1 MSVFKWLKVSRY
13 MKYCMAIGL
22 LGSMTLQAMAQYT
35 GKVFVDENRNGLL
48 DEGEKRLHRVSVSDG
63 LNVVQTDSNGA
74 YQLPGHSRMH
84 FLFITTPSGYKTDNA
99 YYYRIENGRT
109 EYDFPVYPCY
119 EEFKLTVVTGLYI
132 SLIQKYVEKKGI
144 KRGWIISVT
153 IRPMRK

>member
-63 LNVVQTDSNGA
+63 LNGTDRFKWRISIA
-74 YQLPGHSRMH
+74 RTFPYAFSV
-84 FLFITTPSGYKTDNA
+84 
-99 YYYRIENGRT
+99 YYYSFRI
-109 EYDFPVYPCY
+109 
-119 EEFKLTVVTGLYI
+119 
-132 SLIQKYVEKKGI
+132 
-144 KRGWIISVT
+144 
-153 IRPMRK
+153 

>member
-1 MSVFKWLKVSRY
+1 M
-13 MKYCMAIGL
+13 
-22 LGSMTLQAMAQYT
+22 
-35 GKVFVDENRNGLL
+35 
-48 DEGEKRLHRVSVSDG
+48 HRVSVSDG

-119 EEFKLTVVTGLYI
+119 GEFKLTVVTGLYI

>member
-63 LNVVQTDSNGA
+63 LNVVIARTFPYAFSV
-74 YQLPGHSRMH
+74 
-84 FLFITTPSGYKTDNA
+84 
-99 YYYRIENGRT
+99 YYYSFRI
-109 EYDFPVYPCY
+109 
-119 EEFKLTVVTGLYI
+119 
-132 SLIQKYVEKKGI
+132 
-144 KRGWIISVT
+144 
-153 IRPMRK
+153 

>member
-99 YYYRIENGRT
+99 YYYRNTSFRYIL
-109 EYDFPVYPCY
+109 VM

>member
-35 GKVFVDENRNGLL
+35 GKVCVDENRNGLL

-84 FLFITTPSGYKTDNA
+84 FCLLLLLPDIRLIMPTITG
-99 YYYRIENGRT
+99 
-109 EYDFPVYPCY
+109 
-119 EEFKLTVVTGLYI
+119 
-132 SLIQKYVEKKGI
+132 
-144 KRGWIISVT
+144 
-153 IRPMRK
+153 

>member
-84 FLFITTPSGYKTDNA
+84 FCLLLLLPDIGLIMPTITG
-99 YYYRIENGRT
+99 
-109 EYDFPVYPCY
+109 
-119 EEFKLTVVTGLYI
+119 
-132 SLIQKYVEKKGI
+132 
-144 KRGWIISVT
+144 
-153 IRPMRK
+153 

>member
-84 FLFITTPSGYKTDNA
+84 FLFITTPSGYNTIFR
-99 YYYRIENGRT
+99 YIL
-109 EYDFPVYPCY
+109 VM

>member
-1 MSVFKWLKVSRY
+1 

-74 YQLPGHSRMH
+74 IARTFPYAFSV
-84 FLFITTPSGYKTDNA
+84 
-99 YYYRIENGRT
+99 YYYSFRI
-109 EYDFPVYPCY
+109 
-119 EEFKLTVVTGLYI
+119 
-132 SLIQKYVEKKGI
+132 
-144 KRGWIISVT
+144 
-153 IRPMRK
+153 

>member
-1 MSVFKWLKVSRY
+1 MSVFKWLKVSKY

-99 YYYRIENGRT
+99 YYYRIE
-109 EYDFPVYPCY
+109 
-119 EEFKLTVVTGLYI
+119 TGLYI
-132 SLIQKYVEKKGI
+132 SLIRKYVEKKGI

>member
-1 MSVFKWLKVSRY
+1 

-84 FLFITTPSGYKTDNA
+84 FLFITTPSGYNTDNA

-119 EEFKLTVVTGLYI
+119 G
-132 SLIQKYVEKKGI
+132 
-144 KRGWIISVT
+144 
-153 IRPMRK
+153 

>member
-99 YYYRIENGRT
+99 YYYRYIL
-109 EYDFPVYPCY
+109 VM